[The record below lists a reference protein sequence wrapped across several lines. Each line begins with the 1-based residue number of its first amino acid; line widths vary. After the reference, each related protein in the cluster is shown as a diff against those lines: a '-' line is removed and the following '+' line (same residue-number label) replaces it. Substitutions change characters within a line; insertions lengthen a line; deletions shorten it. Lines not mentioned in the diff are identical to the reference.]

1 MHRAIVLFSGG
12 IDSTTTLAIAVEE
25 GYDPVAVTFDYGQR
39 HQVEIERSR
48 QVLQQFASPQQILLK
63 VDLTQIGGSALTS
76 SIAVPKSRRID
87 LSIPVTYVP
96 GRNLIL
102 LSMAAAIGEVLN
114 IYDLF
119 FGANVLD
126 YSGYP
131 DCRPEFLTSLEQTL
145 NLGTKAGVEGKSFHI
160 HAPLLS
166 LTKREIIL
174 KGISLGVDY
183 QFTHSC
189 YDPGAGGEACG
200 VCDSCQLRLKG
211 FQEAGLSDPVKY
223 VGTHHE

>member
-1 MHRAIVLFSGG
+1 MRRAIVLFSGG
-12 IDSTTTLAIAVEE
+12 VDSTTTLAIAVEE
-25 GYDPVAVTFDYGQR
+25 GYNPVAVTFDYGQR
-39 HQVEIERSR
+39 HHVEIERSR
-48 QVLQQFASPQQILLK
+48 QVLKQFSSPEQILLK

-76 SIAVPKSRRID
+76 PIAVPKSRRID
-87 LSIPVTYVP
+87 PSIPVTYVP
-96 GRNLIL
+96 GRNLIF
-102 LSMAAAIGEVLN
+102 LSMAAAVGEVLN

-145 NLGTKAGVEGKSFHI
+145 NLGTKAGAEGKSFRI

-174 KGISLGVDY
+174 KGMSLGVDY

-189 YDPGAGGEACG
+189 YDPGPEGEACG

-223 VGTHHE
+223 AGTHHE

>member
-25 GYDPVAVTFDYGQR
+25 GYEPVAVTFDYGQR
-39 HQVEIERSR
+39 HHVEIEKSR
-48 QVLQQFASPQQILLK
+48 LVLKQFSSPQHILLK

-76 SIAVPKSRRID
+76 PISVPKSRHID
-87 LSIPVTYVP
+87 PSIPVTYVP
-96 GRNLIL
+96 GRNLIF
-102 LSMAAAIGEVLN
+102 LSMAAAVGEVLN

-131 DCRPEFLTSLEQTL
+131 DCRPEFLTSLEKTL
-145 NLGTKAGVEGKSFHI
+145 NLGTKAGAEGKSFRI
-160 HAPLLS
+160 YAPLLS
-166 LTKREIIL
+166 LTKRQIIL
-174 KGISLGVDY
+174 KGMSLGVDY

-189 YDPGAGGEACG
+189 YDPGAEGEACG

-211 FQEAGLSDPVKY
+211 FQEAGLPDPVKY
-223 VGTHHE
+223 AGTHHE